1 MEETKK
7 HCCCCVD
14 TPEADAAAD
23 TAVPCCCRHKVRSPE
38 EYKALLNRLN
48 RIEGQVRGIRGM
60 LDILV
65 QVAAA
70 NAALNSFSRELLAQH
85 IGSCVADDLRAGS
98 DEKLEELLRLLPK
111 LMK

>member
-38 EYKALLNRLN
+38 EHKALLNRLN

-60 LDILV
+60 LEKDAYCV
-65 QVAAA
+65 D
-70 NAALNSFSRELLAQH
+70 
-85 IGSCVADDLRAGS
+85 GSCVADDLRAGS